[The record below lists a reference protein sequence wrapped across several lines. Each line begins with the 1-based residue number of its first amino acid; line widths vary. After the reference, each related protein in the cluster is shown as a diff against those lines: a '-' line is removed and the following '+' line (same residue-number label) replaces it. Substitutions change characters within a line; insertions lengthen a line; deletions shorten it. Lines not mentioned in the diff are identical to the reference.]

1 MPHVADF
8 LIQVNRVIVVDAGR
22 ITEQK
27 DEKRVRLKKKNQYN
41 LNHNNTGF
49 MNTSLKLPHHM

>member
-1 MPHVADF
+1 VADF

-27 DEKRVRLKKKNQYN
+27 DEKSVRLKKKNQYN